1 MVRNSKLRNRI
12 LILVTEKERS
22 LGRRITQK
30 EIAQN
35 IGVSEQL
42 IGRWMKNKVKQFDGE
57 TIEKLCVYFNCEVGE
72 LLYIDRSN

>member
-12 LILVTEKERS
+12 LILVTEKERN

-57 TIEKLCVYFNCEVGE
+57 TIEKLCAYFNCDVGE